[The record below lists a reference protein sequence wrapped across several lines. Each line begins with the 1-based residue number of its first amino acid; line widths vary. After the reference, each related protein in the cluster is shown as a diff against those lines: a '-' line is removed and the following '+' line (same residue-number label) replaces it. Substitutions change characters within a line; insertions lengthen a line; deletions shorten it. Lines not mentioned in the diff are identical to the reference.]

1 MPQIVMAPARQR
13 WHLSQARA
21 SPPANSRGRCSAAWP
36 ISTPDRDAFISAG
49 QGFVTVT
56 PGGRW

>member
-21 SPPANSRGRCSAAWP
+21 SPPANSRGRCSAACL
-36 ISTPDRDAFISAG
+36 ISTPDRGAFINAG
-49 QGFVTVT
+49 QGFVTVAR
-56 PGGRW
+56 GGR

>member
-21 SPPANSRGRCSAAWP
+21 SPPANSAGRCSAACL
-36 ISTPDRDAFISAG
+36 ISTPDRAAFISAG
-49 QGFVTVT
+49 PGFAAAG
-56 PGGRW
+56 PGGR